1 MLQLADDE
9 DEYIG
14 SLDLCS
20 IDEDY
25 DENCDVTAVDRFHG
39 LRVAHPI
46 EAHTL
51 GQGITVGRDASC
63 GIVLDEPSV
72 GYRPQFIV
80 AQTACKYTGQGVR
93 HVHRCICTIKEQK
106 AADMHTHHITGMLP
120 AVSLQEVALC
130 TCCSLRVA

>member
-1 MLQLADDE
+1 MFRLADDE

-63 GIVLDEPSV
+63 GLVLDEPSV
-72 GYRPQFIV
+72 SCQPQLAV
-80 AQTACKYTGQGVR
+80 APSACRYT
-93 HVHRCICTIKEQK
+93 H
-106 AADMHTHHITGMLP
+106 
-120 AVSLQEVALC
+120 
-130 TCCSLRVA
+130 